1 MVDGSFSQ
9 WLMGFMAI
17 GLGWRFVHGLFM
29 GAAVE
34 IGEVVRGGRSELWR
48 DCAWWFRWGSCSS
61 GDLWVVVSCG

>member
-1 MVDGSFSQ
+1 
-9 WLMGFMAI
+9 MG
-17 GLGWRFVHGLFM
+17 HGLFM